1 MLPRGFTLK
10 PTALWNAARS
20 AASYALSHA
29 LKMPIIWGRP
39 VSVMIEPISRCN
51 LQCPLCP
58 IGARELKRE
67 LGTMSLESFKKI
79 LDNLG
84 KQLRVVALWNQGE
97 PTINDALP
105 EMIREAN
112 SRGIYTMTST
122 NGTLLLRRRLVER
135 LIDSGLDEI
144 IFSIDGLTQETYQT
158 YRVGGHLDTVIEGMR
173 ALRAL
178 RDDRAKKRPKIVMQW
193 LPMKHNQHEL
203 PLLRE
208 TAAAWGADTV
218 EIKTTQIYTDAQ
230 AEIFLPDIEELR
242 RYERKS
248 QRWET
253 KRARQSC
260 RRLWF
265 STVLDW
271 DGTVVPCCFDKDEE
285 FPMGN
290 ALLQDFSEIWRG
302 EGYKKMRRLLLS
314 QGRTLD
320 MCQNCT
326 EGLSSY
332 YLQLDRVER
341 LSLSTHKRISRLE
354 KPPVEIAGFG
364 DADSRAGRD

>member
-10 PTALWNAARS
+10 PSVVWNVAKA
-20 AASYALSHA
+20 AASYALAHA
-29 LKMPIIWGRP
+29 LKMPVIWGRP

-67 LGTMSLESFKKI
+67 LGTMSLANCEKI

-84 KQLRVVALWNQGE
+84 PQLRVLALWNQGE
-97 PTINDALP
+97 PTIADALP
-105 EMIREAN
+105 DMIRLAHERN
-112 SRGIYTMTST
+112 IYTMTST
-122 NGTLLLRRRLVER
+122 NGTLLLRRNLIARLVE
-135 LIDSGLDEI
+135 SGLDEI

-158 YRVGGHLDTVIEGMR
+158 YRVGGHLDTVIEGMQT
-173 ALRAL
+173 LRKL
-178 RDDRAKKRPKIVMQW
+178 RDELGKKKPRIIMQW

-203 PLLRE
+203 LHLRK

-218 EIKTTQIYTDAQ
+218 EIKTTQIYTDTQ
-230 AEIFLPDIEELR
+230 AEKFLPDIEELR

-265 STVLDW
+265 STVIDW

-302 EGYKKMRRLLLS
+302 AGYKKMRRLLLK
-314 QGRTLD
+314 QGRARD
-320 MCQNCT
+320 MCHNCT
-326 EGLSSY
+326 EGLASY
-332 YLQLDRVER
+332 YLKPDRIEGL
-341 LSLSTHKRISRLE
+341 LSADKRISRLE
-354 KPPVEIAGFG
+354 KPPVQVAGFG
-364 DADSRAGRD
+364 DADASTRGD